1 MIVDISQY
9 QGNINWDIA
18 RNYIDLVIFRAS
30 IDLRNDEKYYDYTK
44 KCNIPFGVYHFLKAK
59 TQSDAAAEAKFFYSA
74 ATSNGLRPLF
84 FCADVECEWQDESNL
99 KVITETF
106 AKTLRSLGVKKLGLY
121 IGQIKYPYAAREL
134 YDFIWIPRYGK
145 NSGNVEQEYSPKY
158 PCDLWQYTS
167 NGHINGITERVDLN
181 ILYGDKSLN
190 YFLQKGDDTMSDK
203 VMVGSARGDEN
214 NSAHGGQAGDQTS
227 YELST
232 QEWYNHPKKWR
243 VFRPRNI
250 ETAEK
255 IAWNMQAAC
264 DNNYIGYDQYQRD
277 TLYEVA
283 EKVGFNCSKVTTN
296 CETDCS
302 ALVRVCCAYAGINL
316 STFNTETEPSIL
328 LKSGAFIELTG
339 KSYTDNSDYLLRG
352 DILDTATKG
361 HTVVVLSNGSKV
373 FDINLLGVGTLR
385 KGSKGE
391 AVKQL
396 QNALNLVIET
406 DLNID
411 GDFGSAT
418 EAAVKSFQ
426 KKFNLEDD
434 GVYGPMSNKV
444 LLEQVEKLKIEPEPQ
459 PEPTPIP
466 EPEPEPTE
474 KTLLTTGNVNI
485 RTGDNADYSIIESV
499 VINTKLIPILD
510 KDEKPIISAN
520 NWYAVKTANQIG
532 WVSGKFI
539 SANN

>member
-1 MIVDISQY
+1 MNIVDISQY
-9 QGNINWDIA
+9 QGDINWGIA
-18 RNYIDLVIFRAS
+18 RNYIDLAIFRAS

-44 KCNIPFGVYHFLKAK
+44 KCNISFGVYHFLKAK

-74 ATSNGLRPLF
+74 ATSNGLQPLF

-99 KVITETF
+99 KIITETF

-121 IGQIKYPYAAREL
+121 IGQMKYPYAAREL

-181 ILYGDKSLN
+181 ILYGNKSLN

-214 NSAHGGQAGDQTS
+214 NGAHGGQAGDQTS

-250 ETAEK
+250 EAAEK

-264 DNNYIGYDQYQRD
+264 DNNCIGYDQYQRD
-277 TLYEVA
+277 TLYEAA

-316 STFNTETEPSIL
+316 PTFNTETEPSIL
-328 LKSGAFIELTG
+328 LNSGAFIELTG
-339 KSYTDNSDYLLRG
+339 KSYTDSSNYLRRG

-373 FDINLLGVGTLR
+373 FDTNLLGVGTLR

-406 DLNID
+406 NLNID

-418 EAAVKSFQ
+418 EAAVRNFQ

-434 GVYGPMSNKV
+434 GVYGPISNKV

-459 PEPTPIP
+459 PEPTPV
-466 EPEPEPTE
+466 PEPEPTE
-474 KTLLTTGNVNI
+474 KILLTTGNVNI

-499 VINTKLIPILD
+499 TTNTKLIPILD
-510 KDEKPIISAN
+510 KNEKSIISAN